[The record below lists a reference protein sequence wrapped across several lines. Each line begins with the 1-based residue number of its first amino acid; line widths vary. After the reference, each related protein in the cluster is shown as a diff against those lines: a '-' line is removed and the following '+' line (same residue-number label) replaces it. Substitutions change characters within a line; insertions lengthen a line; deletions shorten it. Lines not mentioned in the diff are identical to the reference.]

1 MKLKILNSDLKY
13 WYFPDLNDG
22 ILIVHSDE
30 TSVWRS
36 FCVNYPRHS
45 SELLLPASEACPSP
59 RASAYLGLSLK
70 AYHHHRT
77 QGLSTTPILW
87 GHQVLGQSLS
97 RLPSHRERVNVIPK
111 KHELMIC
118 LELVP
123 YDLILLHWVLRP
135 SRELE
140 KIFVSQMF
148 YQEHY
153 LARVMITVLKI
164 YISLA

>member
-1 MKLKILNSDLKY
+1 M
-13 WYFPDLNDG
+13 
-22 ILIVHSDE
+22 
-30 TSVWRS
+30 
-36 FCVNYPRHS
+36 
-45 SELLLPASEACPSP
+45 
-59 RASAYLGLSLK
+59 
-70 AYHHHRT
+70 
-77 QGLSTTPILW
+77 
-87 GHQVLGQSLS
+87 GQSLS

-123 YDLILLHWVLRP
+123 YDLILLRWILRP

-153 LARVMITVLKI
+153 LARVMIAVLKI